1 MDTLGNEVGHERR
14 EGDPPQD
21 AIVRRAG
28 DARRAGNMEEAKKV
42 PVPKVIAKLYYGIEP
57 SLAPGETMQDWE
69 DKFMEMAFDELLRE
83 EKDENG

>member
-1 MDTLGNEVGHERR
+1 
-14 EGDPPQD
+14 
-21 AIVRRAG
+21 
-28 DARRAGNMEEAKKV
+28 MEEAKKV